1 MRKKKECLIPDT
13 YTMIT
18 PADIL
23 VLIRIK
29 DEANEFQKQLDNLL
43 NVLFTDTP
51 FETLLREHIS
61 YEKQE
66 KLLTLF
72 SKEHINTKQL
82 AEVQACIQEI
92 KKNIAKIP
100 VLTLAIA
107 FPPQQ
112 KLLEIIATWFMVN
125 TKKPVL
131 LDIAVNK
138 SLIGGAVIEYK
149 GLFKDYSLKRILE
162 EKYQQGD
169 LVLSA

>member
-1 MRKKKECLIPDT
+1 
-13 YTMIT
+13 MIT

-23 VLIRIK
+23 LLVRTK

-43 NVLFTDTP
+43 NVLFTEVP

-72 SKEHINTKQL
+72 SKERIDTKQL
-82 AEVQACIQEI
+82 PAVQTCLQEI
-92 KKNIAKIP
+92 KKIIAQIP
-100 VLTLAIA
+100 LLTLAIA
-107 FPPQQ
+107 FAPKQN
-112 KLLEIIATWFMVN
+112 LLEIIATWFLVN

-131 LDIAVNK
+131 LDIVVNK
-138 SLIGGAVIEYK
+138 NLIGGAVIEYK